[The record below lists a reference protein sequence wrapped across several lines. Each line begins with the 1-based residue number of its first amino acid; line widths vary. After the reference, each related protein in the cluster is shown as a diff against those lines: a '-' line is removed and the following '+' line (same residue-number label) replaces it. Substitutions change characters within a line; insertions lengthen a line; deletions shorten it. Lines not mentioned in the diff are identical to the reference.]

1 MGSGLNKNKKP
12 FGDKSG
18 RIHRK
23 KRKNDGFWKYQI
35 RFQLFRQMN

>member
-23 KRKNDGFWKYQI
+23 KKKKWWFLEISNTFPVI
-35 RFQLFRQMN
+35 